1 MDRKT
6 IFDAVRR
13 LLGRGFRQAEVAALD
28 GAIDAALGAG
38 EPPPEGRPR
47 VSEEGVAL
55 IKRFEGCR
63 LSAYPDPGT
72 GGAPWTIGWGT
83 TRIAGEPVTPG
94 MTIDQA
100 EADRLLREDLARH
113 AAEVAEAIGP
123 APTTPAQFDALVSF
137 HYNTGAIGRA
147 TLTRRHRAG
156 DHTGAAHEFRRWTR
170 AGGRVLPG
178 LVRRRAEEAAL
189 YLRGSG
195 AVPRRQDGNPRGR
208 RAVQAAR
215 GVPTMRH
222 IAAAV
227 AAIALIGSAAVAQGQ
242 GQGKGN
248 GQGGGK
254 PAAAA
259 NQGGG
264 NDQARGGG
272 QGQGNADRG
281 NRGNSGASMAA
292 AMSPDRGNAN
302 RGNSDRAN
310 SDRGNSD
317 RGNQDRRNADR
328 GNSGQG
334 ADRADNNRGNGGDNA
349 RAAQRGNERSAQ
361 RADNGNR
368 GNDGRD
374 LVIDRRGGDRDV
386 LRVRDIASIP
396 RLGLIEG
403 CPPGLAKKNP
413 PCVPPGQAR
422 NSMRSLF
429 GFDRPDFWGLTR
441 LGDGRYFYDD
451 GYLVRYGPSGGV
463 LGYVPL
469 LGGALSI
476 GNAWP
481 SYYDPVAL
489 PGYYENYY
497 GLGPYD
503 SYRYANNVV
512 YRVDPETSAITSI
525 AALLT
530 GDQFAVGQPMPL
542 GYDVYNVPYGYRD
555 RYVDGPGGYYRYS
568 DGYIYQVDPET
579 RLIASVIE
587 LLV

>member
-1 MDRKT
+1 MDRTT

-13 LLGRGFRQAEVAALD
+13 LLGRGFRRAEVAALD
-28 GAIDAALGAG
+28 RAIDAASRPVPDDPVG
-38 EPPPEGRPR
+38 EARHR
-47 VSEEGVAL
+47 VSEDGVAL
-55 IKRFEGCR
+55 VKRFEGCR

-83 TRIAGEPVTPG
+83 TRIGGEPVTPG
-94 MTIDQA
+94 MTIDEA
-100 EADRLLREDLARH
+100 EADRLLRADLDRY
-113 AAEVAEAIGP
+113 AAEVAAAIGA
-123 APTTPAQFDALVSF
+123 APTTQAQFDALVSF

-156 DHTGAAHEFRRWTR
+156 DHTGAAHEFRRWTH

-189 YLRGSG
+189 YLRG
-195 AVPRRQDGNPRGR
+195 AQDGNPPARG
-208 RAVQAAR
+208 AVVAPR

-227 AAIALIGSAAVAQGQ
+227 AAIALIGGAAVAQGQ

-254 PAAAA
+254 PAAAE
-259 NQGGG
+259 NQGG
-264 NDQARGGG
+264 NDQARGQGRG
-272 QGQGNADRG
+272 QGQGNAD
-281 NRGNSGASMAA
+281 RGNSGASMAA
-292 AMSPDRGNAN
+292 AMNSDRGNGPAN
-302 RGNSDRAN
+302 RGN

-317 RGNQDRRNADR
+317 RGKADR
-328 GNSGQG
+328 GNSGHGNQG
-334 ADRADNNRGNGGDNA
+334 ANRAGNDNRGNSGNGNA
-349 RAAQRGNERSAQ
+349 RAAQAQ
-361 RADNGNR
+361 RGDNGNR

-374 LVIDRRGGDRDV
+374 GVIERVVDRRGGDRIGDV

-422 NSMRSLF
+422 TSTRGLF
-429 GFDRPDFWGLTR
+429 GLFDRPDFWGLTR

-469 LGGALSI
+469 LGGALSV

-481 SYYDPVAL
+481 SYYEPVAL
-489 PGYYENYY
+489 PGYYESYY

-530 GDQFAVGQPMPL
+530 GDRFAVGQPMPP

>member
-1 MDRKT
+1 
-6 IFDAVRR
+6 
-13 LLGRGFRQAEVAALD
+13 
-28 GAIDAALGAG
+28 
-38 EPPPEGRPR
+38 
-47 VSEEGVAL
+47 
-55 IKRFEGCR
+55 
-63 LSAYPDPGT
+63 
-72 GGAPWTIGWGT
+72 
-83 TRIAGEPVTPG
+83 
-94 MTIDQA
+94 
-100 EADRLLREDLARH
+100 
-113 AAEVAEAIGP
+113 
-123 APTTPAQFDALVSF
+123 
-137 HYNTGAIGRA
+137 
-147 TLTRRHRAG
+147 
-156 DHTGAAHEFRRWTR
+156 
-170 AGGRVLPG
+170 
-178 LVRRRAEEAAL
+178 
-189 YLRGSG
+189 
-195 AVPRRQDGNPRGR
+195 
-208 RAVQAAR
+208 
-215 GVPTMRH
+215 MRH

-227 AAIALIGSAAVAQGQ
+227 AAIALIGGAAVAQGQ

-254 PAAAA
+254 RAAAA

-264 NDQARGGG
+264 NDQARGQGGG
-272 QGQGNADRG
+272 QGNVDRG
-281 NRGNSGASMAA
+281 DRGNSGASMAA
-292 AMSPDRGNAN
+292 AMNSDRGNGPAN
-302 RGNSDRAN
+302 RGN

-317 RGNQDRRNADR
+317 RAKADR

-334 ADRADNNRGNGGDNA
+334 NQGASRAGNDNRGNSGNGNA
-349 RAAQRGNERSAQ
+349 RAAQAQ
-361 RADNGNR
+361 RGDDGQR
-368 GNDGRD
+368 GNDGWIDR
-374 LVIDRRGGDRDV
+374 VVDRRGGDRIGDV

-422 NSMRSLF
+422 TSTRGLF
-429 GFDRPDFWGLTR
+429 GLFDRPDFWGLTR

-469 LGGALSI
+469 LGGALSV

-481 SYYDPVAL
+481 SYYEPVAL
-489 PGYYENYY
+489 PGYYESYY

-530 GDQFAVGQPMPL
+530 GDRFAVGQPMPP